1 MLVQGNGRD
10 LSFLKDNSIDAIITD
25 HAYDLKKSL
34 KGETGI
40 LPPMNVFNIRRKT
53 LMKNT
58 GC

>member
-34 KGETGI
+34 KGGKPGFCR
-40 LPPMNVFNIRRKT
+40 L
-53 LMKNT
+53 
-58 GC
+58 